1 MVRLPW
7 RVIRIVHAVIVTLEK
22 AHQEGEAE
30 GREEEDE
37 IMEKVRHLKQA
48 GPWVVLDTRA
58 CGTAAFQFVQDLGV
72 SKLTSLCDG
81 CFRRRL

>member
-7 RVIRIVHAVIVTLEK
+7 RIIRIVHAVIVTLEK

-30 GREEEDE
+30 GREEEDA

-48 GPWVVLDTRA
+48 GPRMELDTRA
-58 CGTAAFQFVQDLGV
+58 CVTAAV
-72 SKLTSLCDG
+72 
-81 CFRRRL
+81 